1 MKRGTKRAF
10 ITVIFAIA
18 VLLLANMLLYGDDGD
33 SKNFSRP
40 ITPETPGGESES
52 IKPFTSGKRLFSDSF
67 MPKLEK
73 SLADNLFS
81 SNRDKGR
88 FKIQEWTPDPNI
100 HYHIVELKV
109 RQDID
114 YKIRKLGR

>member
-10 ITVIFAIA
+10 ITVIFAVA
-18 VLLLANMLLYGDDGD
+18 VLLLANTLLYGDDGD

-40 ITPETPGGESES
+40 ITPETPDGESES

-67 MPKLEK
+67 MPRLDK
-73 SLADNLFS
+73 NLFS

-88 FKIQEWTPDPNI
+88 FKIQEWTPDSRI
-100 HYHIVELKV
+100 HYFIAELMV

-114 YKIRKLGR
+114 YKILNVIDTNR